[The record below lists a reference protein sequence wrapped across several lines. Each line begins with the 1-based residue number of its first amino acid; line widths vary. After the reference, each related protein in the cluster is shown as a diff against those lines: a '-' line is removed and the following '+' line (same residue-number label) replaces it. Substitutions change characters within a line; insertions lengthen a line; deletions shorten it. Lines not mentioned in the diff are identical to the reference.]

1 MNRRK
6 FLMVGGA
13 SIAVSGLTACEGGV
27 QAIGANTELDEVVQ
41 PRTPAE
47 NNANRALLG
56 RAGLPP
62 ENWDDGVALIYLA
75 EDAASKP
82 AVAARF
88 ELDPAG
94 YTRALKLESASLESN
109 SAEVQVVLS
118 LRAPEVAEPL
128 QRGDLRAALNAMED
142 GHAFDR
148 SRRSELVPRSRTPL
162 QRDVFALLA
171 GELEAPA
178 HVPPAVVALSE
189 RVTDA
194 VATLDLFRVQ
204 NEVTAAE
211 LKTLIQHT
219 MVRLG
224 VGAAAA

>member
-13 SIAVSGLTACEGGV
+13 SIAAGGLTACEGGV
-27 QAIGANTELDEVVQ
+27 RAIGVDTELKDIVQ
-41 PRTPAE
+41 PRTTAE

-62 ENWDDGVALIYLA
+62 ENWEDGLALIYLA
-75 EDAASKP
+75 EDVASRP

-88 ELDPAG
+88 ELDPG
-94 YTRALKLESASLESN
+94 SYTRALKLESASLESN

-118 LRAPEVAEPL
+118 LQAPEVAEPL

-142 GHAFDR
+142 RHAFDR
-148 SRRSELVPRSRTPL
+148 SRRSELVPRAQTPL
-162 QRDVFALLA
+162 QRDVFALLT
-171 GELEAPA
+171 GDLEAPA
-178 HVPPAVVALSE
+178 DVPPTVAALSE
-189 RVTDA
+189 RISDA
-194 VATLDLFRVQ
+194 VASLDLFRVQ
-204 NEVTAAE
+204 SEVTPAE

-219 MVRLG
+219 MLRLG